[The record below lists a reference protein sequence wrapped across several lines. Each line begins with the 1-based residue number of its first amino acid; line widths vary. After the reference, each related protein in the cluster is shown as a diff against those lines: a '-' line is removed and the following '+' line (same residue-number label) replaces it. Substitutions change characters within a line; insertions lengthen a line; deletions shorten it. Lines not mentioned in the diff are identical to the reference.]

1 MIHFR
6 FHVVSI
12 IAVFLALAI
21 GTVMGS
27 AFVGKAVINN
37 LQKRNDIVSK
47 KADERNTANE
57 NLKSQIDDF
66 DKYVKASAPF
76 AVARTLTGVRV
87 NLVAERGIDGGII
100 DAQAGFL
107 RQAGAIVPGVVWLE
121 STWKLDSPEATTA
134 LRSATGLANRSRSTL
149 RAAAGQLLGRRLS
162 TALPIGAEDV
172 LAKLSDAKFV
182 TVSGVAGSPTPT
194 AADFLGDA
202 ARVLEVGGP
211 GSDVPADVIPGIARG
226 IVVEA
231 GAVAVGEVFAPS
243 DQTPERSTWIDAI
256 ANDDVLRNH
265 ISTID
270 DLDRV
275 EGQVGAT
282 LALAELGGAAFGN
295 YGLDRDRA
303 VPERVPTIPV
313 AR

>member
-27 AFVGKAVINN
+27 AFVGKALISKLQDRINV
-37 LQKRNDIVSK
+37 VSD
-47 KADERNTANE
+47 KADETKTENK
-57 NLKSQIDDF
+57 NLKDQIDDF
-66 DKYVKASAPF
+66 DKFVNQAAPF

-134 LRSATGLANRSRSTL
+134 LRSATGLTNRSRSTL
-149 RAAAGQLLGRRLS
+149 RAAAEQLLGQRLS
-162 TALPIGAEDV
+162 AAVPVGTDDV

-182 TVSGVAGSPTPT
+182 TVSGVAGGATPT

-211 GSDVPADVIPGIARG
+211 GSDVPADVVPGIARG
-226 IVVEA
+226 IVGGSGV
-231 GAVAVGEVFAPS
+231 VAVGEVFAAS
-243 DQTPERSTWIDAI
+243 DQTPDRATWIDAI

-265 ISTID
+265 ISTIN

-282 LALAELGGAAFGN
+282 LALAELGGATVGN
-295 YGLDRDRA
+295 YGLGRERA